1 MINDTLLPGHTYTK
15 GNNQENSEQLKSVR
29 AESI

>member
-1 MINDTLLPGHTYTK
+1 MINDPLLPGNKHT
-15 GNNQENSEQLKSVR
+15 GNNQENSERMTSAR

>member
-1 MINDTLLPGHTYTK
+1 MINDPLLPGHKHTK
-15 GNNQENSEQLKSVR
+15 GNNQENSERMISFQ